1 MVEALPRRRA
11 VATRVGLAFAVVMV
25 VFAVVAGYSV
35 VEQSNAAGEAELMR
49 SGYMPLALEL
59 HDLVGVQDRY
69 NGLLNDITDAKNP
82 AHLQVSL
89 EAARLG
95 RLKRLSE
102 LRTAMTS
109 FASSGDPRARGLGRE
124 LLAETA
130 RIEAYLS
137 ADGAEL
143 ARLFDALNRKNDTNV
158 DSLHDALSRR
168 GAEGARRLNALEQSV
183 KRRVEILADTAQ
195 ERERRAVLLLLGLSF
210 VTLLVS
216 IAVALYA
223 RSVLKPLAVVTERA
237 KSVARGDLTP
247 RSVVASNDEIGE
259 LAQTFENMVAAIAR
273 ANEQLLASERLATIG
288 KMAAHVTHEVRN
300 PLSSIAL
307 NLELLEDDLSGNAEA
322 SGLLRAIRAEV
333 DRLTALSEQ
342 YLSVARQQPLMLD
355 EEDVAQ
361 VVGEAVEF
369 SKGDLTRHGVRLEF
383 SADPDLPPARIDEA
397 QLKQAVF
404 NLIRNAREAMP
415 NGGRLELNVGRAAG
429 GGIDVIVDDE
439 GVGMDDEARARLFEP
454 FFTTKKHGTGL
465 GLAITRQIVEAHGGV
480 IACEGRPSRGT
491 RMRIHLPEI
500 ETSEQPVSARRLAA
514 G

>member
-1 MVEALPRRRA
+1 
-11 VATRVGLAFAVVMV
+11 
-25 VFAVVAGYSV
+25 
-35 VEQSNAAGEAELMR
+35 
-49 SGYMPLALEL
+49 
-59 HDLVGVQDRY
+59 
-69 NGLLNDITDAKNP
+69 
-82 AHLQVSL
+82 
-89 EAARLG
+89 
-95 RLKRLSE
+95 
-102 LRTAMTS
+102 
-109 FASSGDPRARGLGRE
+109 
-124 LLAETA
+124 
-130 RIEAYLS
+130 
-137 ADGAEL
+137 
-143 ARLFDALNRKNDTNV
+143 
-158 DSLHDALSRR
+158 
-168 GAEGARRLNALEQSV
+168 LNALEQSV
-183 KRRVEILADTAQ
+183 KRRVEILAETASA
-195 ERERRAVLLLLGLSF
+195 REQRAIYLLFGLSL

-223 RSVLKPLAVVTERA
+223 RSVLKPLAVVTGRA
-237 KSVARGDLTP
+237 KSVAQGDLTP

-342 YLSVARQQPLMLD
+342 YLSVARQQPLMLE

-369 SKGDLTRHGVRLEF
+369 SKGDLARHGVRLAF
-383 SADPDLPPARIDEA
+383 IADEELPPARLDEA

-415 NGGRLELNVGRAAG
+415 NGGAVELSVQKATG

-439 GVGMDDEARARLFEP
+439 GVGIDADARVRLFEP

-480 IACEGRPSRGT
+480 IACEARPVRGT
-491 RMRIHLPEI
+491 RMRIHLPEQNTAR
-500 ETSEQPVSARRLAA
+500 EPLSGRRLAA